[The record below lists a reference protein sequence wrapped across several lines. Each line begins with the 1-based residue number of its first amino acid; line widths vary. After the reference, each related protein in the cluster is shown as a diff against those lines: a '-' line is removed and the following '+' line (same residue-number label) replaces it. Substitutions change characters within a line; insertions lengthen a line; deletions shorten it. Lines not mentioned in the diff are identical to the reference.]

1 VRLGTDQLTYT
12 ADDPV
17 KVTARLRDTGLS
29 PVKDED
35 LKAELVRDGE
45 VISSTPL
52 AYVEESNGLH
62 EAQLPPIEKAGR
74 YEIRLRGTEADRL
87 SAEDSGN
94 GVSAGF
100 RVVGS
105 RGPVELAETTLNS
118 ALLETVAD
126 LSGGKVVA
134 ADQVGEL
141 TELFLKDS
149 NERHEVRET
158 SLWDSGWVLGL
169 LAMLLGTEWVIRR
182 GGGLP

>member
-17 KVTARLRDTGLS
+17 KVTARLRDTGLR
-29 PVKDED
+29 PVKDES
-35 LKAELVRDGE
+35 LKAELIRDGE

-52 AYVEESNGLH
+52 GYVEESNGLH
-62 EAQLPPIEKAGR
+62 EVELPPITKAGR

-87 SAEDSGN
+87 GAEDGN
-94 GVSAGF
+94 SGVSAGF

-105 RGPVELAETTLNS
+105 RGPVELAETTLNR
-118 ALLETVAD
+118 ALLDTVAD

-134 ADQVGEL
+134 PDQPGEL
-141 TELFLKDS
+141 LELFLRES

-169 LAMLLGTEWVIRR
+169 LAMLLGTEWAVRR